1 MRDAKKK
8 RKKNNDD
15 MTCAAR
21 AHWQNSAMALKFS
34 FSILILILAD
44 GKQTAADA
52 HLCWI
57 VKSQIACDKWFAQKA
72 QSASAAAANG

>member
-21 AHWQNSAMALKFS
+21 AHWQNNAMALKFS

-52 HLCWI
+52 HLC
-57 VKSQIACDKWFAQKA
+57 
-72 QSASAAAANG
+72 

>member
-1 MRDAKKK
+1 MVEEDEREINDRTDDKVNKNKEYCGKMRDAKK

-21 AHWQNSAMALKFS
+21 ARWQNNAMALKFS

-52 HLCWI
+52 HLC
-57 VKSQIACDKWFAQKA
+57 
-72 QSASAAAANG
+72 